1 MCRTAMAWGSA
12 AAHNLAAYSQSEL
25 GFATHFNMYPE
36 VQLPSPNGS
45 LGHTRGLVNCAVARS
60 KALINAVMLVYF
72 VWNKK
77 SHISNGTAKSVGSH
91 SVSNTRCHGI
101 SVDDCAKTEIL
112 VCAFDAVSGPGS
124 VPGPRTA
131 SYAVYRVLCR
141 SQSALKMPSKVAAG
155 ALIFT

>member
-1 MCRTAMAWGSA
+1 MCRTAIAWGSA
-12 AAHNLAAYSQSEL
+12 SAHNLAAYSQSEL

-45 LGHTRGLVNCAVARS
+45 LGHTRGQVNCAMARS
-60 KALINAVMLVYF
+60 KALINAGMPVYF
-72 VWNKK
+72 IWNRK

-101 SVDDCAKTEIL
+101 SVDDCAKTENL
-112 VCAFDAVSGPGS
+112 YNMMYVRRSWVLEPL
-124 VPGPRTA
+124 RT
-131 SYAVYRVLCR
+131 YYIYRVLCR